1 MAGEFDAA
9 VTQDASGALSRDPS
23 EVASGPASDAA
34 RDPRAVRTRER
45 VLAATVELVGEVGF
59 GRVTMGAVAARARVA
74 RSTLYR
80 HWADLPELL
89 DDALRTHVLR
99 SLDPDSGDLRL
110 DLLTLLRAAAGFLGD
125 RDLRSTFLA
134 MLAEAQ
140 RDPALAEVHAR
151 AERTRRARFLE
162 VLERARDRGELA
174 AEVDVEVLLDDLVAP
189 VFHRVMMRG
198 LELDEA
204 FLAWHVQRTL
214 ARHDT

>member
-1 MAGEFDAA
+1 MTDRSAA
-9 VTQDASGALSRDPS
+9 
-23 EVASGPASDAA
+23 
-34 RDPRAVRTRER
+34 DPRAVRTRER
-45 VLAATVELVGEVGF
+45 VLDATVELVGEIGF
-59 GRVTMGAVAARARVA
+59 GRVTMGGVAERAGVA

-80 HWADLPELL
+80 HWVHLPELL

-151 AERTRRARFLE
+151 AEEARRARFLE

-174 AEVDVEVLLDDLVAP
+174 ADVDVAVLLDDLVAP

-198 LELDEA
+198 LDLDEA
-204 FLAWHVQRTL
+204 FLAWHVERTL
-214 ARHDT
+214 ARHEA